1 MKNQIKTDAFKFSF
15 IAIVLVVVI
24 ACTNIKNNE
33 TQAVPI
39 VGLIETQFENNIEE
53 KDFQFI
59 MDVAGMNIEEIHLG
73 HLAQVNSGLKEVK
86 LLGERMER
94 EHGRALADLTSLAN
108 KKMIVVP
115 TTLTDDAKD
124 NLAKL
129 NKKSGATF
137 NNEYCEKMVEGHK
150 EAIELFERASL
161 ECADLDVREWASSTL
176 PTLRVNLVYAISCQ
190 KKCNQIYSRTGNTT
204 SQLTKTFNN

>member
-1 MKNQIKTDAFKFSF
+1 
-15 IAIVLVVVI
+15 
-24 ACTNIKNNE
+24 
-33 TQAVPI
+33 
-39 VGLIETQFENNIEE
+39 
-53 KDFQFI
+53 
-59 MDVAGMNIEEIHLG
+59 
-73 HLAQVNSGLKEVK
+73 
-86 LLGERMER
+86 
-94 EHGRALADLTSLAN
+94 
-108 KKMIVVP
+108 MIVVP